1 MEWELF
7 DQVQNIGGR
16 AVCQDNWSTFQIMR
30 SSQLLPW
37 PPELLSSYRDDLL
50 EAKAAGRNPLSEKY
64 GYMMERTCPEEYQ
77 KIRRLLP
84 QPGEAKTPPGRID
97 LSNSSRLAGGDRRPL
112 ALPGTPWKSHSCPGG
127 RSPCDLL

>member
-50 EAKAAGRNPLSEKY
+50 EAKAAGRNPLSEK
-64 GYMMERTCPEEYQ
+64 
-77 KIRRLLP
+77 IRLYDGTHLSGGIP
-84 QPGEAKTPPGRID
+84 KDPPAAASTRR
-97 LSNSSRLAGGDRRPL
+97 SKNAAGPN
-112 ALPGTPWKSHSCPGG
+112 
-127 RSPCDLL
+127 